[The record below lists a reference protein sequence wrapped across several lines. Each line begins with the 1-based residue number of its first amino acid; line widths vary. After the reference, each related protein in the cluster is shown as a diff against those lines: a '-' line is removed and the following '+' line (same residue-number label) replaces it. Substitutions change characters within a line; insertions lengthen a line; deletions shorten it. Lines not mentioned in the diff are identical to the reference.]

1 MPELP
6 EVESIRRTLAPIL
19 VGARIERVLIRRPDV
34 IEGSRSSEALLA
46 GHTVTSLERKGKQLA
61 IIGAGDDTPDASRAM
76 IVQLG
81 MSGQLIAHAPGEKP
95 LSTDHVHVVWT
106 IEGGR
111 SIAFRDPRR
120 FGGVRTFRSV
130 DALTSHWRGLGPDA
144 HDSDPATLGAHLR
157 DTCARSRR
165 AIKSALLDQ
174 GVIAGVGN
182 IYADEA
188 LFRAGV
194 RPRRS
199 CARVTRVAY
208 GAIGTAISEVMRQAI
223 DAGGST
229 VRDYVN
235 GAGEPGRAQ
244 LLHAVYGRAGKECV
258 ICRGSL
264 HGAVVSQRTTVW
276 CPRCQK

>member
-19 VGARIERVLIRRPDV
+19 IGARIDRVVLCRPDV
-34 IEGSRSSEALLA
+34 IEGTPSPAALLA
-46 GHTVTSLERKGKQLA
+46 GCAVRSLERKGKQLA
-61 IIGAGDDTPDASRAM
+61 IIGFGADKPEASPA
-76 IVQLG
+76 IVVQLG
-81 MSGQLIAHAPGEKP
+81 MSGQLIAHAPGENP
-95 LSTDHVHVVWT
+95 FSTDHVHVVWT

-120 FGGVRTFRSV
+120 FGGVRTFGSV
-130 DALTSHWRGLGPDA
+130 DALTSHWKGLGPDA
-144 HDSDPATLGAHLR
+144 HDSDPAALGVHLR
-157 DTCARSRR
+157 EACARSRR

-199 CARVTRVAY
+199 CTRVTRGGY
-208 GAIGTAISEVMRQAI
+208 DAIGAAISEVMRQAI

-244 LLHAVYGRAGKECV
+244 LLHAVYGRAGMECV
-258 ICRGSL
+258 ICRGTL
-264 HGAVVSQRTTVW
+264 RGGIVSQRTTVW
-276 CPRCQK
+276 CPICQK

>member
-19 VGARIERVLIRRPDV
+19 VGARIERVLLRRPDV
-34 IEGSRSSEALLA
+34 IEGSRGSEALLA
-46 GHTVTSLERKGKQLA
+46 GHTVTSLQRKGKQLA

-76 IVQLG
+76 VVQLG
-81 MSGQLIAHAPGEKP
+81 MSGQLIAHAPGENP
-95 LSTDHVHVVWT
+95 LSTSHVHVVWT

-120 FGGVRTFRSV
+120 FGGIRPFRSV
-130 DALTSHWRGLGPDA
+130 DALISHWQSLGPDA
-144 HDSDPATLGAHLR
+144 HDSDPATLGAHLHAA
-157 DTCARSRR
+157 CSRSRR

-174 GVIAGVGN
+174 GVISGVGN

-199 CARVTRVAY
+199 CTRVRRSAY
-208 GAIGTAISEVMRQAI
+208 AAIGAAISEVMRQAI

-229 VRDYVN
+229 VRDYVD

-244 LLHAVYGRAGKECV
+244 LLHAVYGRAGMECV
-258 ICRGSL
+258 TCGSSL
-264 HGAVVSQRTTVW
+264 ATAIVSQRTTVW
-276 CPRCQK
+276 CPKCQK